1 MNVGK
6 AMRMKRVID
15 EAGVSVICALD
26 HGMTSPT
33 FLEPLADITTR
44 ARETVAGGANV
55 IMMSKGMIRLAHGAF
70 TPTTSLAM
78 LLSASAD
85 PGGDRPEIVQI
96 AEVEEALRLG
106 ADAVVLFTAL
116 GGDTEP
122 GMIDTLSDVGRECEL
137 LGMPFIAEAEFP
149 TTYATVEELKQQ
161 YGFEYLR
168 RNVRL
173 CAELGA
179 DIVKTNWPGDQDSFG
194 RCVEAAN
201 GIPVVLAGGSRLED
215 AELLTR
221 MEEAMAA
228 GAIGCSVGRNIFMHA
243 DPGGDHTGAGARD
256 PGALERGQGARLA
269 AGRDGV
275 MRAAFMTAVNAVEVR
290 QDAAEPVV
298 DPAGAVMRVEAC
310 GICGTDARTFFN
322 GDPKATPPWQLGHEP
337 VGVLDEVGPDAAL
350 PPGSSRATASS
361 WVRSSRAGR
370 ADGVWRGSR
379 TSASITC
386 STATTPSLARTPS
399 ARACRRSRSRT

>member
-1 MNVGK
+1 
-6 AMRMKRVID
+6 MRLKRVID
-15 EAGVSVICALD
+15 PEGVSVICALD

-33 FLEPLADITTR
+33 FLEPLADIEART
-44 ARETVAGGANV
+44 RETVAGGANV
-55 IMMSKGMIRLAHGAF
+55 IMMSKGMIRVAEPAF
-70 TPTTSLAM
+70 SPTTSLAL

-96 AEVEEALRLG
+96 AEVEEALVLG

-122 GMIDTLSDVGRECEL
+122 GMIDILSSVGRECAA

-179 DIVKTNWPGDQDSFG
+179 DIVKTNWPGEPEAFG
-194 RCVEAAN
+194 KLVEATN

-215 AELLTR
+215 KQLLWR
-221 MEEAMAA
+221 MQVAVEA

-243 DPGGDHTGAGARD
+243 SPEAITR
-256 PGALERGQGARLA
+256 ALSRVIRERWSAEKAHDALVEEL
-269 AGRDGV
+269 GR
-275 MRAAFMTAVNAVEVR
+275 
-290 QDAAEPVV
+290 
-298 DPAGAVMRVEAC
+298 
-310 GICGTDARTFFN
+310 
-322 GDPKATPPWQLGHEP
+322 
-337 VGVLDEVGPDAAL
+337 
-350 PPGSSRATASS
+350 
-361 WVRSSRAGR
+361 
-370 ADGVWRGSR
+370 
-379 TSASITC
+379 
-386 STATTPSLARTPS
+386 
-399 ARACRRSRSRT
+399 